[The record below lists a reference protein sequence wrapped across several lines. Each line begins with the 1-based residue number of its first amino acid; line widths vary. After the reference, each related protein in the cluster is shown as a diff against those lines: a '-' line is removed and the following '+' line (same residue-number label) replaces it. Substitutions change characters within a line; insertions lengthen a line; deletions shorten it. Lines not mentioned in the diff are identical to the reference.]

1 MAVRSGVVTIR
12 MSSNAY
18 RNDVVARPIPAPV
31 STSTTSALP
40 PAESM
45 AATSRPR
52 RPGCR
57 SAISGLPEPPAAS
70 RTPTGPVSATS
81 SRVAPVS
88 ITSMTVRWGCMP
100 SSRCRFASPRSAS
113 TAMIR
118 SPDAARCTARL
129 LVRTD
134 LPVPPLPLVT
144 QTTTGRG
151 KTLRAP
157 SLTRLNPDDGPGAP
171 NGDPAMSCSP
181 RPRRRRVNT
190 TPSSRPPVALP
201 PLPLEPFEFLHF
213 LRRQGLESGR
223 RRGRIGWRLEDGIGR
238 ITGAAPGGD
247 FVRGAGPDRI
257 LSGFGCDR
265 RRLGGP
271 ALLRGEDTVGPER
284 TRLLR
289 GARPGAVPTVDRRG
303 PPGGSA
309 HRRGAPR
316 DHPGGGPPADP
327 ARHEGGGGRREE
339 GEGAP

>member
-1 MAVRSGVVTIR
+1 MAVRSGVVTSR

-31 STSTTSALP
+31 STSTTSAQP

-57 SAISGLPEPPAAS
+57 SAMSGLPEPPAAS
-70 RTPTGPVSATS
+70 RTPTGPISATS
-81 SRVAPVS
+81 SRLAPVS
-88 ITSMTVRWGCMP
+88 ITSMTVRCGCMP
-100 SSRCRFASPRSAS
+100 SSRCRFARPRSAS

-151 KTLRAP
+151 KTLRAL

-171 NGDPAMSCSP
+171 NGDPVMSFSP

-190 TPSSRPPVALP
+190 TPSSRPPIAIP
-201 PLPLEPFEFLHF
+201 PLPLEPFEFLH
-213 LRRQGLESGR
+213 LLGRQGLENGR
-223 RRGRIGWRLEDGIGR
+223 RRDGIGWRLEAGIGG
-238 ITGAAPGGD
+238 ITGAAPGRD
-247 FVRGAGPDRI
+247 LVRRAGPDRI

-271 ALLRGEDTVGPER
+271 AVLRRQDTVGPER

-289 GARPGAVPTVDRRG
+289 GARPGAVPTVGRPDGRG
-303 PPGGSA
+303 ESEQ
-309 HRRGAPR
+309 RRGALD
-316 DHPGGGPPADP
+316 DHAGTVLEDVL
-327 ARHEGGGGRREE
+327 ARHKGRDVWV
-339 GEGAP
+339 A